1 MSKKEEI
8 EQKLKEKIN
17 TRISY
22 NSDLKE
28 VSVDIRCG
36 RKLIASCEFLLKEL
50 DIYAKSL
57 GYKYA
62 VGTIHPDNVYS
73 INNLLK
79 DNFKLIGTKKFTRGL
94 RNIYI
99 KDLRG

>member
-1 MSKKEEI
+1 MIKKEEI

-22 NSDLKE
+22 NSDSKE

-50 DIYAKSL
+50 DI
-57 GYKYA
+57 
-62 VGTIHPDNVYS
+62 
-73 INNLLK
+73 
-79 DNFKLIGTKKFTRGL
+79 
-94 RNIYI
+94 
-99 KDLRG
+99 

>member
-1 MSKKEEI
+1 MIKKEEI

-28 VSVDIRCG
+28 VGVDIRCG

-50 DIYAKSL
+50 DI
-57 GYKYA
+57 
-62 VGTIHPDNVYS
+62 
-73 INNLLK
+73 
-79 DNFKLIGTKKFTRGL
+79 
-94 RNIYI
+94 
-99 KDLRG
+99 